1 VVTEQKELEAVVKCF
16 YSELF
21 TRQKVLD
28 VEPIL
33 DSVPVKI
40 TDHMNDEL
48 TKPFRAEEVE
58 KALFMMGANKAP
70 GPDGFT
76 AGFYQHHWKLLG
88 PSVTRGV
95 SGFPQWWSY
104 AR

>member
-16 YSELF
+16 YPELF
-21 TRQKVLD
+21 TRQEILD

-70 GPDGFT
+70 GPNGFT
-76 AGFYQHHWKLLG
+76 AGFYKHHWKLLG

-104 AR
+104 TR